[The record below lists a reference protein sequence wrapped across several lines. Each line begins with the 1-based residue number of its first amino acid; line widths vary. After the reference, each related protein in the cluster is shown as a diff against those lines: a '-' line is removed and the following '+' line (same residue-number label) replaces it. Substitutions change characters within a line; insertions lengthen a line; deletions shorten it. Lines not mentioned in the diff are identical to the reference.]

1 MTDPAITNTPV
12 PHHELLLER
21 VINATP
27 DKLYRAWTEPELLKQ
42 WFCPKPFWVS
52 HAEMD
57 VRAGGASL
65 IVMNGPNGEVMPNPG
80 IYLEV
85 APNRRLVFTDAYT
98 TAWEPSGKPFMTG
111 IIQFEP
117 VGTGQTRY
125 TARVRHWSAEDR
137 QAHVDMGF
145 YEGWGKATDQLEE
158 LVGRM

>member
-1 MTDPAITNTPV
+1 MTDPAVTNAPV
-12 PHHELLLER
+12 PHHELVLER

-57 VRAGGASL
+57 VRAGGASV

-85 APNRRLVFTDAYT
+85 VPNRKLVFTDAYT
-98 TAWEPSGKPFMTG
+98 RAWEPSEKPFMTG
-111 IIQFEP
+111 IIEFEP
-117 VGTGQTRY
+117 VGKGQTRY

-137 QAHVDMGF
+137 QAHADMGF
-145 YEGWGKATDQLEE
+145 HEGWGKATDQLEE
-158 LVGRM
+158 LVARL